1 MKIFINGIE
10 HIYKNGLTIE
20 KLISELG
27 YSNQRIAIEL
37 NKEII
42 TRSEYANR
50 LIVDGDKLEIIKAI
64 GGG

>member
-10 HIYKNGLTIE
+10 HLYKNDLTIE